1 MFEDLV
7 KHQDIVNGGDTK
19 MIIGW
24 IFVNLKRYYSNLDE
38 AEVEKAL
45 VDADKAHISK
55 DFVNDEIN
63 RKIEAMKLK
72 KRIESPQSHESR
84 VEGDN
89 GLFE

>member
-7 KHQDIVNGGDTK
+7 KHHDIVNGGDTK
-19 MIIGW
+19 MIISW

-72 KRIESPQSHESR
+72 KRIESQGR
-84 VEGDN
+84 G
-89 GLFE
+89 GKWFI